1 MTNQQREKLSK
12 IIDLNWDLSQEPDV
26 MKKFEMAR
34 ELSKLKQDLR
44 DDMGHEEYN
53 TFMENG
59 RKMFAPK
66 TSEE

>member
-26 MKKFEMAR
+26 MKKFEMSS

-44 DDMGHEEYN
+44 DDMGHQEYD
-53 TFMENG
+53 TFMNNG

>member
-12 IIDLNWDLSQEPDV
+12 IIDLNWDLSQEPDI
-26 MKKFEMAR
+26 MKKVEMTR
-34 ELSKLKQDLR
+34 DLIKLKQDLR
-44 DDMGHEEYN
+44 DDMGHKEYD

>member
-12 IIDLNWDLSQEPDV
+12 IIDLNWDLSHEPDI
-26 MKKFEMAR
+26 MKKMEMAK
-34 ELSKLKQDLR
+34 ELSKLKRDLR
-44 DDMGHEEYN
+44 DDMGHEEYDA
-53 TFMENG
+53 FMENG